1 MKHYLEVIISS
12 FISGLM
18 IALGATV
25 YLFCLP
31 DHKIVGSFLFG
42 LGLFTIIFFKQWLY
56 TGKVGLVLDNK
67 PKYLLDLVICFVMNI
82 VGVVV
87 PCLLISLT
95 RGGDTL
101 ALNAIALVNAKQSD
115 TWYSILILS
124 IFCGMMIYL
133 AVKGQKVE
141 SNLAKILFIFLP
153 VSLFILCGFEH
164 VIANAAYYTYAGIFD
179 GKTVLYFALMFI
191 GNAIGSII
199 LDLLFKGVEKF
210 RNN

>member
-1 MKHYLEVIISS
+1 MKHYLEVTISS

-25 YLFCLP
+25 YLSCLP
-31 DHKIVGSFLFG
+31 ANKIIGSFMFG

-56 TGKVGLVLDNK
+56 TGKVGFVLDNK
-67 PKYLLDLVICFVMNI
+67 PKYLIDLVLCFAMNI
-82 VGVVV
+82 IGVVV
-87 PCLLISLT
+87 TCLLISLT
-95 RGGDTL
+95 RAGDTL
-101 ALNAIALVNAKQSD
+101 TTNATALVNAKQND

-133 AVKGQKVE
+133 AVKGQQVE
-141 SNLAKILFIFLP
+141 SKLAKILFVFLP

-164 VIANAAYYTYAGIFD
+164 VIANAAYYTYARVFD
-179 GKTVLYFALMFI
+179 AKTVLYFALMFI